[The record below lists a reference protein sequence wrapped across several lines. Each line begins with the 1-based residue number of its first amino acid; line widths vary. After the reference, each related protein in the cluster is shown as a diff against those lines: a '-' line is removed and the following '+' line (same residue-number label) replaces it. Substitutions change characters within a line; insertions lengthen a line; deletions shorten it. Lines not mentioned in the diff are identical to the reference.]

1 MFDRDRFVED
11 CIAVMEGASG
21 DVATARRDMKEL
33 VGGVVRDHASVT
45 RGMGEPKA
53 GGIEVL
59 HRSATLTVLNLY
71 WPVGAIVM
79 PHDHA
84 MWAVIGIYSGREDN
98 VLWRRL
104 PGDAGGRV
112 EAAGA
117 KSLCDGDTIGFGAD
131 VIHSVINPIP
141 RVTGAIHVYG
151 GDFFAADR
159 HEWDPESLVEKPYD
173 MEKVMRMFAAKNAGN

>member
-1 MFDRDRFVED
+1 MERAMFDRDRFVEE
-11 CIAVMEGASG
+11 CIAVMDGAPA
-21 DVATARRDMKEL
+21 DAAEARRNMKGL
-33 VGGVVRDHASVT
+33 VERTVADHAGVA
-45 RGMGEPKA
+45 RGIGAMTGS
-53 GGIEVL
+53 GIDVL
-59 HRSATLTVLNLY
+59 YRSPRLTVLNLR
-71 WPVGAIVM
+71 WPVGAIIM

-104 PGDAGGRV
+104 PEDAKHRV

-117 KSLCDGDTIGFGAD
+117 KSMRDGDVVSFGED

-141 RVTGAIHVYG
+141 RVTGALHVYG

-159 HEWDPESLVEKPYD
+159 HEWDPETLVEQKYD
-173 MEKVMRMFAAKNAGN
+173 MEKVRKMFGAG

>member
-1 MFDRDRFVED
+1 MFDRDRFVEECRGLVD
-11 CIAVMEGASG
+11 AAPSEIE
-21 DVATARRDMKEL
+21 ARRGMRDL
-33 VGGVVRDHASVT
+33 VARTVSDHAAVA
-45 RGMGEPKA
+45 RGIGLVA
-53 GGIEVL
+53 GGGIDVL
-59 HRSATLTVLNLY
+59 YRSPTLTVLNLC
-71 WPVGAIVM
+71 WPVGAIIM
-79 PHDHA
+79 PHDHS

-104 PGDAGGRV
+104 PDDAKHRV

-117 KSLCDGDTIGFGAD
+117 KSMSDGDTVAFGAD

-159 HEWDPESLVEKPYD
+159 HEWDPETLVEKPYD
-173 MEKVMRMFAAKNAGN
+173 MEKVRKMFAAR

>member
-1 MFDRDRFVED
+1 MFDRDRFVEE
-11 CIAVMEGASG
+11 CIGAVDAAADGAS
-21 DVATARRDMKEL
+21 ARRAVKEL
-33 VGGVVRDHASVT
+33 VERAVADPRDVE
-45 RGMGEPKA
+45 RGIGLVKG
-53 GGIEVL
+53 GGIDVL
-59 HRSATLTVLNLY
+59 YRSGRLTVLNLC
-71 WPVGAIVM
+71 WPAGAVIM

-104 PGDAGGRV
+104 PADARHRV

-117 KSLCDGDTIGFGAD
+117 KSMGDGDVVAFGED

-141 RVTGAIHVYG
+141 RVTGALHVYG

-159 HEWDPESLVEKPYD
+159 HEWDPETLAEQPYD
-173 MEKVMRMFAAKNAGN
+173 MEKVRRLFASGQG